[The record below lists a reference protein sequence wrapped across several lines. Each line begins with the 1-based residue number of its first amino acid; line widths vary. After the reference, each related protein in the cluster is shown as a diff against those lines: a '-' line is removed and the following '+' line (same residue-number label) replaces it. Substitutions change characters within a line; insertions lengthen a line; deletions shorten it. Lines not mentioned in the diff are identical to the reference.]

1 MQIFRRLWDR
11 YGKLIGCGGKFW
23 RCYWKRFGLLAGGT
37 SVVVLT
43 AFFGAIIPADAVLP
57 TNPFLLQTKSFGGI
71 EFDWPYLSSAERPEI
86 QESRV
91 YEQPLVSIASISADA
106 SVVVAGDTGESLA
119 FAGSFR
125 ITHYC
130 ACTICTY
137 GTGITAT
144 GKPVQVGMAAADWN
158 VFPPGTILYIRQGD
172 NLVRKIVEDRGGA
185 VQGNIIDV
193 YVPSHEQALQLG
205 TYYADIYVS
214 AN

>member
-1 MQIFRRLWDR
+1 L
-11 YGKLIGCGGKFW
+11 YKFW
-23 RCYWKRFGLLAGGT
+23 KQYWKRFGLLAGGC
-37 SVVVLT
+37 SIVVLT
-43 AFFGAIIPADAVLP
+43 AFFGAIIPAGAVLP
-57 TNPFLLQTKSFGGI
+57 TNPFLLQIKAFGGI
-71 EFDWPYLSSAERPEI
+71 ELDWPYLSSAERPEI
-86 QESRV
+86 QEGRV
-91 YEQPLVSIASISADA
+91 YAQPLVPIADISSDA

-144 GKPVQVGMAAADWN
+144 GKPVRIGMAAADWN
-158 VFPPGTILYIRQGD
+158 VFPPGTIIYIRQGD
-172 NLVRKIVEDRGGA
+172 ELARKIVEDRGGA

-193 YVPSHEQALQLG
+193 YVPSHEQALQMG